1 MKRLT
6 HYYLATLSLTT
17 FFIAGMA
24 NAESLRCKGDIVDI
38 GDTKAEVI
46 VKCGQPELIDS
57 YCEKSAKKIR
67 QSDGTL
73 TLVES
78 CENVDVWTYNPGKG
92 QFWTNLYFA
101 EGELR
106 EMRYG
111 DRVK

>member
-1 MKRLT
+1 MKKVAH
-6 HYYLATLSLTT
+6 HYLITLPVAVFL
-17 FFIAGMA
+17 IAGIA

-57 YCEKSAKKIR
+57 FCEKSAKKIR
-67 QSDGTL
+67 QQDGSL

-78 CENVDVWTYNPGKG
+78 CENVDIWTYNPGKG

-101 EGELR
+101 EGQLR